1 MEQKLHKK
9 EINQFEKS
17 CIAGGHPNHF
27 MLSPEF
33 GEQVLLKLT
42 KT

>member
-1 MEQKLHKK
+1 MEQKPRK
-9 EINQFEKS
+9 EVDQFEKR